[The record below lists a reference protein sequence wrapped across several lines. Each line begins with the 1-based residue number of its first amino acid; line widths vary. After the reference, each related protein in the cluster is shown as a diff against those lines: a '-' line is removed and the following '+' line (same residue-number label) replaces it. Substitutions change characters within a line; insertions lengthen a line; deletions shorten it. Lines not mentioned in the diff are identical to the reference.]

1 MIKSKNNNKKA
12 KSDIHEEVVLDK
24 KTLSAINAVL
34 SSKGNPTI
42 NDVAEISGVSKKTVS
57 RIINNS
63 ENVKSETRA
72 FVKAVVEKLSFKPNP
87 QARALA
93 LRRSFLIGMIYDNPN
108 AQYVVNM
115 QMGVLD
121 ALAGSGYELVV
132 HPCSSSSQTLVSDVE
147 NFVVLQR
154 LSGVIILPPIAEN
167 KELLDLFDKLEV
179 PYVRVTA
186 RSGELNPIPISANQI
201 VSQDAIGCYSAAEHL
216 VKSGHTK
223 IGFIRGNPAYP
234 SSAERASG
242 FISGLEENGVSIL
255 PDFDIQGDYTFESGY
270 RGALKLL
277 SGANR
282 PSAIIASNDEMA
294 AGVYKAAY
302 ELGLRIPDDL
312 SVVGFDDSPLAARL
326 TPALTTVNLPSRD
339 MAKMAA
345 KMVMNAKIGERKSL
359 FAQSSLVLRNST
371 KAI

>member
-1 MIKSKNNNKKA
+1 MTKEKNNKA
-12 KSDIHEEVVLDK
+12 NSNFDDEVILDK
-24 KTLSAINAVL
+24 KVLSAINAVL
-34 SSKGNPTI
+34 KSKSSPTI

-121 ALAGSGYELVV
+121 ALAGTGYELVV
-132 HPCSSSSQTLVSDVE
+132 HPCKGNSNSLVSDVE

-154 LSGVIILPPIAEN
+154 LSGVIILPPVAEN
-167 KELLDLFDKLEV
+167 KELLDLFDRLEV
-179 PYVRVTA
+179 PYVRITA
-186 RSGELNPIPISANQI
+186 RSGELNPIPIKANQI
-201 VSQDAIGCYSAAEHL
+201 VSQDAIGCRAAAEHL
-216 VKSGHTK
+216 VKIGHRT

-234 SSAERASG
+234 SSSERANG
-242 FISGLEENGVSIL
+242 FLAGLKENGVSVPKEL
-255 PDFDIQGDYTFESGY
+255 DIAGDYTFESGY
-270 RGALKLL
+270 KGALKLL
-277 SGANR
+277 ALKTR
-282 PSAIIASNDEMA
+282 PTAIIASNDEMA

-302 ELGLRIPDDL
+302 ETGLRIPDDL
-312 SVVGFDDSPLAARL
+312 SVVGFDDSPLATRL

-339 MAKMAA
+339 MARMAA
-345 KMVMNAKIGERKSL
+345 DMVMNAKFGEHNSL
-359 FAQSSLVLRNST
+359 FAISSLVIRNST
-371 KAI
+371 KPI